1 MNVVHVIINN
11 MGGIHSL
18 VQNLILY
25 KGEAAMPQVVIAL
38 NVKGNQNQPAVFLEE
53 MAEISHFFPLNPKAN
68 WYYTYNRLAQNL
80 SKSKGVLVS
89 NDQYDLIMLRA
100 FNIPRKVVQLVHD
113 PYNVD
118 LSLKFQDVIDCFIA
132 HSKYIYD
139 TLINQLPHRLEDII
153 YLPYGIP
160 QQAAPIR
167 TVQPARP
174 LQLVF
179 LGRHDKAKGV
189 YDLFKINQIL
199 KTNNIQVNWVIL
211 GKGPE
216 TDALQKEWQEE
227 ENVQFFTPP
236 GFSDVLQHLA
246 DSDVMVFPTKFEGFP
261 VALLEC
267 MSQGCVPVV
276 TNLPGGIQE
285 IVEDGVTG
293 YKCKIDAIEEFAEKI
308 ISLHNDREKMF
319 RMQHVAI
326 EKVLVQFNAKEQS
339 PKYQKI
345 FNRLLESKGVPR
357 HHMVNRKIGSRLDQ
371 YWIPNFFVKLIRS
384 VINNKNNRQST
395 IASYEFNGQTK

>member
-1 MNVVHVIINN
+1 

-25 KGEAAMPQVVIAL
+25 KGEAAMPQEVIAL
-38 NVKGNQNQPAVFLEE
+38 NVKGNQNQPAVFLGE
-53 MAEISHFFPLNPKAN
+53 MAEISHFFLLNPKTN
-68 WYYTYNRLAQNL
+68 WYYTYSRLAQTL

-118 LSLKFQDVIDCFIA
+118 LSLKFHDVIDCFIA

-139 TLINQLPHRLEDII
+139 TLIKQLPHRLEDII

-160 QQAAPIR
+160 QQAATIR
-167 TVQPARP
+167 TVRADRP

-199 KTNNIQVNWVIL
+199 KANNVHVNWVIL

-216 TDALQKEWQEE
+216 TEALQKQWQEE

-236 GFSDVLQHLA
+236 VFSEVLQLLA
-246 DSDVMVFPTKFEGFP
+246 DADVMVFPTKFEGFP

-276 TNLPGGIQE
+276 TDLPGGIQE

-293 YKCKIDAIEEFAEKI
+293 YKCKIDATEEFAEKI
-308 ISLHNDREKMF
+308 ISLHNNREKLF
-319 RMQHVAI
+319 RMQLDAI
-326 EKVLVQFNAKEQS
+326 EKVAVQFNAEEQS

-345 FNRLLESKGVPR
+345 FKRVLESKDVPR
-357 HHMVNRKIGSRLDQ
+357 HHFINCKIGSRLDQ
-371 YWIPNFFVKLIRS
+371 PWIPNSVTKFLRLI
-384 VINNKNNRQST
+384 K
-395 IASYEFNGQTK
+395 

>member
-25 KGEAAMPQVVIAL
+25 KGEAAMPQEVIAL
-38 NVKGNQNQPAVFLEE
+38 NVKGNQNQPAVFLGE
-53 MAEISHFFPLNPKAN
+53 MAEISHFFLLNPKAN
-68 WYYTYNRLAQNL
+68 WYYTYRRLARAL

-89 NDQYDLIMLRA
+89 NDQYDLIMLRS

-113 PYNVD
+113 PYNLD

-139 TLINQLPHRLEDII
+139 TLLIQLPQRSEDII

-160 QQAAPIR
+160 KQVASIR
-167 TVQPARP
+167 TFHLERP

-189 YDLFKINQIL
+189 YDLYMINQIL
-199 KTNNIQVNWVIL
+199 KTNNIHVTWVIL

-216 TDALQKEWQEE
+216 TDALQKQWQEE
-227 ENVQFFTPP
+227 ENVKFFTPP
-236 GFSDVLQHLA
+236 EFSEVLQLLA
-246 DSDVMVFPTKFEGFP
+246 DADVMVFPTKFEGFP
-261 VALLEC
+261 VALIEC

-276 TNLPGGIQE
+276 SDLPGGIQE

-293 YKCKIDAIEEFAEKI
+293 YKCKIDATQEFAEKI
-308 ISLHNDREKMF
+308 ISLHNNREKLF
-319 RMQHVAI
+319 RMQLNAI
-326 EKVLVQFNAKEQS
+326 EKVAVQFNAEEQS

-345 FNRLLESKGVPR
+345 FKRVLESNDVPR
-357 HHMVNRKIGSRLDQ
+357 HHYVNCKIGSRLDQ
-371 YWIPNFFVKLIRS
+371 SWIPDFFVTYIRNK
-384 VINNKNNRQST
+384 INNKNNR
-395 IASYEFNGQTK
+395 

>member
-11 MGGIHSL
+11 MGGIHSF

-25 KGEAAMPQVVIAL
+25 KDDTSMPQEVIAL
-38 NVKGNQNQPAVFLEE
+38 NVKGNQNQPAVFMGEI
-53 MAEISHFFPLNPKAN
+53 AEISHFFPLNPKAN
-68 WYYTYNRLAQNL
+68 WYNTYSRLARSL

-100 FNIPRKVVQLVHD
+100 FNVPRKVVQLVHD

-118 LSLKFQDVIDCFIA
+118 LSLKFHDVIDCFIA

-139 TLINQLPHRLEDII
+139 TLKMRLPNRSEDII

-160 QQAAPIR
+160 QQSAPIR
-167 TVQPARP
+167 NIRP
-174 LQLVF
+174 ERSLKMVF

-189 YDLFKINQIL
+189 YDLFKINNIL
-199 KTNNIQVNWVIL
+199 KANNVHVNWVIL

-216 TDALQKEWQEE
+216 TDTLQQQWQGTD
-227 ENVQFFTPP
+227 NVQFFTPP
-236 GFSDVLQHLA
+236 VFSEVLQILA
-246 DSDVMVFPTKFEGFP
+246 DADVMVFPTKFEGFP
-261 VALLEC
+261 VALLES

-276 TNLPGGIQE
+276 TDLPGGIQE

-293 YKCKIDAIEEFAEKI
+293 FKCKIDSIDEFAEKI
-308 ISLHNDREKMF
+308 IILHNNREKLY
-319 RMQHVAI
+319 RMQLAAM
-326 EKVLVQFNAKEQS
+326 EKVAVQFNAVEQS

-345 FNRLLESKGVPR
+345 FKWVLESSNKPR
-357 HHMVNRKIGSRLDQ
+357 HHHLNLKIGSRLDQ
-371 YWIPNFFVKLIRS
+371 PWLPDFFVTFIRNK
-384 VINNKNNRQST
+384 INYKNN
-395 IASYEFNGQTK
+395 G